1 MTDLALKKIDEEV
14 RGFKGDKREQVM
26 YKPVA
31 DALREFCRQQP
42 EFAQAVY
49 QSKKTFADCMKH
61 VAKGVGSSISDIE
74 AYRRAVEFY
83 FPGAQVEFRMVLYM
97 SKYDMPQAE
106 PEQVQKKAPKQEQTG
121 MVFDLLDLL

>member
-14 RGFKGDKREQVM
+14 RGFKGDRREQAM
-26 YKPVA
+26 HKPVA

-42 EFAQAVY
+42 EFAQAIY

-61 VAKGVGSSISDIE
+61 VAKGVGTSISDIE

-83 FPGAQVEFRMVLYM
+83 FPGAQVEFQMALYM
-97 SKYDMPQAE
+97 SKYDMPQAA
-106 PEQVQKKAPKQEQTG
+106 PEQVQQDAPKPEQPG
-121 MVFDLLDLL
+121 MAFDLLDLL

>member
-1 MTDLALKKIDEEV
+1 MTDLALKKIDEEA
-14 RGFKGDKREQVM
+14 RSFKGDKREQVM

-83 FPGAQVEFRMVLYM
+83 FPGAQVEFQMVLYM

-106 PEQVQKKAPKQEQTG
+106 PEQVQKDTTKLEQSG

>member
-61 VAKGVGSSISDIE
+61 VAKGVRTSISDIE

-83 FPGAQVEFRMVLYM
+83 FPGAQVEFQMVLYM
-97 SKYDMPQAE
+97 SKYDMPQDE
-106 PEQVQKKAPKQEQTG
+106 PEQVQQETPKQEQPG
-121 MVFDLLDLL
+121 MAFNLLDLL

>member
-1 MTDLALKKIDEEV
+1 MTDLALKKIDEEA
-14 RGFKGDKREQVM
+14 RSFKGDKREQVM

-49 QSKKTFADCMKH
+49 QSKKTLADCMKH
-61 VAKGVGSSISDIE
+61 VAKGVGNSISDIE

-83 FPGAQVEFRMVLYM
+83 FPGAQVEFQMVLYM

-106 PEQVQKKAPKQEQTG
+106 PKQEQQETPKQEQPG

>member
-1 MTDLALKKIDEEV
+1 MTDLALKKIDEEA

-26 YKPVA
+26 CKPVA

-49 QSKKTFADCMKH
+49 QSKKSFSDCMKH

-83 FPGAQVEFRMVLYM
+83 FPGAQVEFQMVLYM
-97 SKYDMPQAE
+97 SKYDMLQDK
-106 PEQVQKKAPKQEQTG
+106 PEQKQKDTTKSEQSG

>member
-1 MTDLALKKIDEEV
+1 MTDLALKKIDEEA

-49 QSKKTFADCMKH
+49 QSKKTFADCMKY
-61 VAKGVGSSISDIE
+61 VAKGVGNSISDIE

-83 FPGAQVEFRMVLYM
+83 FPGAQVEFQMVLYM

-106 PEQVQKKAPKQEQTG
+106 PEKEQKDTAKPEQSG

>member
-1 MTDLALKKIDEEV
+1 MTDLALKKIDEEA

-74 AYRRAVEFY
+74 VYHGQIYSLSSLE
-83 FPGAQVEFRMVLYM
+83 GAGFENL
-97 SKYDMPQAE
+97 
-106 PEQVQKKAPKQEQTG
+106 
-121 MVFDLLDLL
+121 LLDCMKGEDMNQPSGKYQVFREPKYYIGG

>member
-49 QSKKTFADCMKH
+49 QSKKTLADCMKH
-61 VAKGVGSSISDIE
+61 VAKGVGNSISDIE

-83 FPGAQVEFRMVLYM
+83 FPGARAGCG
-97 SKYDMPQAE
+97 QAGFFHWCAA
-106 PEQVQKKAPKQEQTG
+106 KWTYIRFIMG
-121 MVFDLLDLL
+121 RD

>member
-1 MTDLALKKIDEEV
+1 MTDLALKKIDEEA
-14 RGFKGDKREQVM
+14 RGFKGDKHEQVM
-26 YKPVA
+26 YKSVA

-61 VAKGVGSSISDIE
+61 VAKGVGTSISDIE

-83 FPGAQVEFRMVLYM
+83 FPGAQVEFQMVLYM
-97 SKYDMPQAE
+97 SKYDMPKAK
-106 PEQVQKKAPKQEQTG
+106 PEQKQKDTTKTEKSG